1 MPVGQ
6 GNQSLTG
13 GLSADTI
20 LLGHHIILYKRK
32 HLVTITLRNKNVLV
46 HVVVVGLRVT
56 IFFVA
61 LLSTA
66 EGIQQPVVND
76 QTRSHYQELLRESS
90 ALHIFVP
97 GIQHLPNQQSMHHP
111 RLSRASSHLH
121 GILRHLIF
129 RLGKLRQV
137 CPIHQFRNDALV
149 SIHHAVFSHHF
160 VQIDDVEDS
169 LTLTLVEVSLTLI
182 AEALS
187 KPVVQERSG
196 GWGHLLQHLP
206 TLPGCIDHIGES
218 MRQFQRYIT

>member
-6 GNQSLTG
+6 GNQSLAG
-13 GLSADTI
+13 GLSADAI
-20 LLGHHIILYKRK
+20 LLGHHIVLYKRK
-32 HLVTITLRNKNVLV
+32 HLVTITLRDEYVLV

-66 EGIQQPVVND
+66 EGIQQTIVNN
-76 QTRSHYQELLRESS
+76 QTRSHNQELLRKSS
-90 ALHIFVP
+90 TLYILVP
-97 GIQHLPNQQSMHHP
+97 GIQHLPDYQGMHHP
-111 RLSRASSHLH
+111 RLSRARSHLH
-121 GILRHLIF
+121 CILRHLIF
-129 RLGKLRQV
+129 RLGKLSQV
-137 CPIHQFRNDALV
+137 GPIHQFRDDALIG
-149 SIHHAVFSHHF
+149 IHHAVFSHHF

-169 LTLTLVEVSLTLI
+169 LSLTLMEI
-182 AEALS
+182 SHTLVAEALS

-206 TLPGCIDHIGES
+206 TLPGGIDHIGES